1 MLVHLALVAA
11 TALVRTA
18 SLAPVRPSLSRCR
31 QNVHASV
38 VVSEGESTG
47 LSKRLLELVEPTDR
61 GVSASQDLREE
72 IDGVIQ
78 ELEGSWQGAD
88 AFAQPEYLLRRTEV
102 AYVGQTKSVR
112 ANAAGGKYRGRMGRL
127 LFKTDT
133 LFQHVLSEQSVAVNV
148 IKFKLFGLFS
158 GSAVL
163 PGVWRQKS
171 GNSIAVQFQPPRLAI
186 GPLNLRFG
194 PTSEVTLNVTYLD
207 ENLRICRGGS
217 SGVPFVFRAD
227 TCRDGASLE
236 AASKSWEA
244 VVAQKPLGKPPV
256 VAALLVAALGCL
268 RSALCSSAGVSRTMA
283 RVGALAFAA
292 GAALV
297 LRSTGGIVEDPPR
310 ARPAGDAPAA
320 P

>member
-1 MLVHLALVAA
+1 M
-11 TALVRTA
+11 RTR
-18 SLAPVRPSLSRCR
+18 S
-31 QNVHASV
+31 
-38 VVSEGESTG
+38 
-47 LSKRLLELVEPTDR
+47 
-61 GVSASQDLREE
+61 
-72 IDGVIQ
+72 
-78 ELEGSWQGAD
+78 
-88 AFAQPEYLLRRTEV
+88 AQPEYLLRRTEV

-283 RVGALAFAA
+283 RVGALALPPVLPSSFA
-292 GAALV
+292 
-297 LRSTGGIVEDPPR
+297 PPVASSR
-310 ARPAGDAPAA
+310 TRRVHAPPVMPQLPLIDARLSLLFPYSCTAPAVA
-320 P
+320 TSTVEL